1 MSKRYCKECGNEIP
15 KDAKFCPNCG
25 APIEDTE
32 ETQEADMEQYYDSSS
47 KKRKSLIVMLVF
59 LGTLILIVL
68 GVIIYAEYR
77 DAKAEQIAHDKY
89 VRDSIATAHKDSI
102 LLAQQKD
109 QMRRDSIKFVR
120 ELPKRIKEAYIN
132 KVEAYYNQS
141 GNFENG
147 YFLYDLTKDGIP
159 ELWVITGNGT
169 SDGRLIV
176 FTYFNEN
183 IISIFENNLGYS
195 YFYRGKGYIL
205 QVIEETYGST
215 WYKIKYN
222 GQGIEKEQ
230 VYEEEAYYEYG
241 AQYKTPSL
249 PDVKIYEMSNTSPI
263 LNMNIRTQQ

>member
-89 VRDSIATAHKDSI
+89 VRDSIATARKDSI

-141 GNFENG
+141 GNFEH
-147 YFLYDLTKDGIP
+147 
-159 ELWVITGNGT
+159 
-169 SDGRLIV
+169 
-176 FTYFNEN
+176 
-183 IISIFENNLGYS
+183 GYS
-195 YFYRGKGYIL
+195 FM
-205 QVIEETYGST
+205 T
-215 WYKIKYN
+215 
-222 GQGIEKEQ
+222 
-230 VYEEEAYYEYG
+230 
-241 AQYKTPSL
+241 
-249 PDVKIYEMSNTSPI
+249 
-263 LNMNIRTQQ
+263 